1 MMTCYCLINQTFN
14 LRDRVKRFAT
24 CETGAVTVDMMPLMM
39 IAVSMGV
46 AVTGEVAN
54 GVKGMTVGI
63 ETSLIMGVDPTADG
77 NRQIFGALEGWG
89 GEAIVVASNDTGS
102 EDTTPDTETTS
113 SDEPTSSD
121 TGTSSSD
128 ETTSSDTDDTSS
140 GPGNPGNDKAVGKAG
155 ETPNGDDD
163 WGSGSNGRSDSDDTS
178 SNSNGNSNGNGNGK
192 NK

>member
-1 MMTCYCLINQTFN
+1 MTCYCLTNHTFN
-14 LRDRVKRFAT
+14 LRDRMKRFAA

-89 GEAIVVASNDTGS
+89 GGAIVVASNDTGS
-102 EDTTPDTETTS
+102 EGTTSDTETTS

-128 ETTSSDTDDTSS
+128 ETTSDETTSSDTDDTSS
-140 GPGNPGNDKAVGKAG
+140 G
-155 ETPNGDDD
+155 
-163 WGSGSNGRSDSDDTS
+163 SGQPR
-178 SNSNGNSNGNGNGK
+178 
-192 NK
+192 